1 MTQIKTK
8 LTGVPR
14 TMLMTTRARV
24 DEHQRE
30 IGALFCDP
38 KVFEWWQAIAWDTD
52 LDRFYQPL
60 SQLSWAVRANA
71 FDQVARRHITSYA
84 DAVVVELG
92 AGLSTR
98 YYRVGRGCKCWIDLD
113 LPQVTTLRRQLDS
126 ETEQHR
132 FISRSALDFDWMDEL
147 PNCPSEHLLIIAEG
161 LLMYFT
167 VEQVQQLI
175 YQLRQRFPNAT
186 FMFDVVG
193 GVSKGKAAKWL
204 AELGAPMQ
212 WFVKNERDI
221 DGMGLAI
228 AQVLSLMQENYRYPH
243 RLNAL
248 RWIPWI
254 AKLPYFRNAGLI
266 LETKV
271 LPLSSS

>member
-1 MTQIKTK
+1 MTQFPTK

-24 DEHQRE
+24 DEHQRQTD
-30 IGALFCDP
+30 ALFRDP
-38 KVFEWWQAIAWDTD
+38 EIFEWWQAIAWDTD

-71 FDQVARRHITSYA
+71 FDRVARQHIASHP
-84 DAVVVELG
+84 DAVVIELG

-98 YYRVGRGCKCWIDLD
+98 YYRVGQGCKCWLDLD
-113 LPQVTTLRRQLDS
+113 LPEVTNLRRQLDS
-126 ETEQHR
+126 ETQQHR
-132 FISRSALDFDWMDEL
+132 FISRSALDFGWMDEL

-175 YQLRQRFPNAT
+175 NQLRQRFANAT

-193 GVSKGKAAKWL
+193 GASKGKVAKWL
-204 AELGAPMQ
+204 AQLGAPMQ
-212 WFVKNERDI
+212 WFVKNERDLN
-221 DGMGLAI
+221 GMGLAI
-228 AQVLSLMQENYRYPH
+228 AQVLSLVQENYRYPH

-254 AKLPYFRNAGLI
+254 AKLPYFRNASLI
-266 LETKV
+266 IETKV
-271 LPLSSS
+271 LPLSSG